1 MRRNSPFSWHL
12 NRKSESQEAQDKSMD
27 KQILQRAVR
36 KFVVICLLHFQI
48 VEQFARWSSVVCW
61 KTLR

>member
-1 MRRNSPFSWHL
+1 
-12 NRKSESQEAQDKSMD
+12 MD

-48 VEQFARWSSVVCW
+48 VEQFARWEFCCLLEDIAVM
-61 KTLR
+61 